1 MAEGDFSIKATI
13 SANTSQFIDGIKK
26 GEQSLTS
33 FSGMIDKILGPK
45 GKLIMALAAAGTAA
59 VKMGQEM
66 NAAMSEIAKGTGA
79 TGESLHKLREN
90 VHDALVNGVG
100 RSAKEVGKMIA
111 DLNTRFKVTDK
122 ELVSLTES
130 FDKFSAVTG
139 VDTKNAINM
148 TADVMAKWNIEN
160 EDTNKLL
167 DQLTKASQE
176 SGASIESLM
185 NGLKSG
191 QAVFSQFGMSA
202 TDTIAY
208 ISTLKENGV
217 EVEQALIGMK
227 TALAKFSQEG
237 LDAQQAFKDVSERI
251 KNAGSET
258 EALNIAVNIFGTR
271 NGPEMVKVL
280 RNSSSS
286 VEEFKNKLLEAGG
299 ALEETDKASRTS
311 KDAFDDLGA
320 TLKGSFGGIFEGI
333 DTLVKNVVDSLS
345 SVLRKLDPIIR
356 PIVNSIR
363 DIFAFVGE
371 MFFVLVDNVS
381 TFIAENSAGFK
392 MVVDI
397 VQNVYETL
405 HTILGNILEAFKT
418 VFNLIFAIL
427 QGNWPLAWEY
437 AKKAFMIV
445 IKTILDVLSG
455 FINTFSSQINS
466 FTENVINPFIDGI
479 NLVAEKLGMP
489 LVEKFEPIGKINL
502 TQLSGLQKKIDET
515 NKKIQDM
522 TGKTTAK
529 ITGDLGKVE
538 KTNTDV
544 LKETTKD
551 TKKETKAE
559 LGLWDKLKDG
569 IIKDA
574 EDWSDVVGTAY
585 GTMRDLGTE
594 MFESIGESLVDGGA
608 SFEDY
613 AATAVSAI
621 AEVLKSLAAQLTA
634 LAVARAANY
643 DYGTAAMAAAGAAAA
658 LVAAGALGA
667 IASNMKSA
675 SKETEKTADSINA
688 VGDAAVYAK
697 GSVEYFLDALKK
709 IKEGYEEY
717 TPYNYYT
724 TILKY
729 QDEYSKNLDA
739 ITEKENEIYQ
749 NDLKL
754 SELWEKYNKL
764 AQQYQEEYQMYKG
777 TAGMEKGGS
786 FWYSL
791 ENLKNRMNEIL
802 HGTSI
807 MGYLFSDVGSIDYY
821 NRIIGTLKG
830 QLSGLYVTA
839 SNFAKEM
846 LATAQGTIA
855 NLKSQVEEN
864 KKNVAAYN
872 QIYMARISLNKLQEQ
887 FNNLSKEEQ
896 ELDFTNY
903 QNALANGSANL
914 LNTLSFQIDY
924 FKNVSE
930 LALSEQKVAI
940 SNMAT
945 DVYKSLSSTGSAIGQ
960 TLVSGI
966 IDGMSKKDFMTSMRN
981 YFRET
986 LMNLTLYTDEFQ
998 DQLAAIGVNLTQ
1010 ALLTKGDLKSI
1021 KKEISDLWDVT
1032 KEGAKEVESVIAEVF
1047 GEIRDE
1053 IEDTTEQIGTN
1064 IFDNLISALSDGLS
1078 QGEFLENM
1086 KKYIRDMLIQT
1097 LVYTQSMKNEIE
1109 AIGKA
1114 ISEGLTTGFSET
1126 SLHEIRRDLSYIFN
1140 EANKTMAG
1148 LDSVLD
1154 NVFSGY
1160 ADGTQNATSGLHLV
1174 GEAGPE
1180 LVRFRGGEQVLNAS
1194 ETRGMLENA
1203 SGTTINQNVTFNN
1216 LQDTSA
1222 YAMMN
1227 QLREYNR
1234 EMAINGVI

>member
-1 MAEGDFSIKATI
+1 MAEGDFDLKATL
-13 SANTSQFIDGIKK
+13 SLNSKNFIDGLKQGK
-26 GEQSLTS
+26 ESLGS
-33 FSGMIDKILGPK
+33 FSQMIDKVLGPK
-45 GKLIMALAAAGTAA
+45 GKLVLALAAVGAA
-59 VKMGQEM
+59 ALKMGQDM

-79 TGESLHKLREN
+79 TGESLYKLREN
-90 VHDALVNGVG
+90 VHDALVGGVG
-100 RSAKEVGKMIA
+100 RSAQEVGRMVA
-111 DLNTRFKVTDK
+111 DLNTRFKATGK
-122 ELVSLTES
+122 ELVSLTQS
-130 FDKFSAVTG
+130 FDDFSDVTG

-148 TADVMAKWNIEN
+148 AADVMAKWNIEN

-176 SGASIESLM
+176 SGASVESLM
-185 NGLKSG
+185 NGLKQG

-208 ISTLKENGV
+208 ISTLKENGI

-237 LDAQQAFKDVSERI
+237 KDAQTAFAEVSEKI
-251 KNAGSET
+251 KNASSET
-258 EALNIAVNIFGTR
+258 EALNISVETFGAR

-280 RNSSSS
+280 RNSSNS

-299 ALEETDKASRTS
+299 ALEATKEASRTS
-311 KDAFDDLGA
+311 KDAFDDLGGV
-320 TLKGSFGGIFEGI
+320 LKGSFGGIFEGI
-333 DTLVKNVVDSLS
+333 DTLVKNVIDSLS

-356 PIVNSIR
+356 PVVNSIR

-371 MFFVLVDNVS
+371 MFFTLVDNVS
-381 TFIAENSAGFK
+381 TFITENSAGFK
-392 MVVDI
+392 MIADI
-397 VQNVYETL
+397 AQNTYEVL
-405 HTILGNILEAFKT
+405 HTILGNMLEAFKT
-418 VFNLIFAIL
+418 VFGLISSIL

-437 AKKAFMIV
+437 AKQAFMIV
-445 IKTILDVLSG
+445 IKNILDILSG

-515 NKKIQDM
+515 NKKIQEM

-544 LKETTKD
+544 LTDTTKR
-551 TKKETKAE
+551 TKKETKTE
-559 LGLWDKLKDG
+559 LGAWDKLKEG

-658 LVAAGALGA
+658 LVAAGVLGA
-667 IASNMKSA
+667 VATKMKSA
-675 SKETEKTADSINA
+675 SEETKKASESIDSI
-688 VGDAAVYAK
+688 GDAAIQAR
-697 GSVEYFLDALKK
+697 GSIEYFLETLKK
-709 IKEGYEEY
+709 IKEGYEDY
-717 TPYNYYT
+717 SVVNYYT
-724 TILKY
+724 TIIAYQNTYNELVDAMNDKFQEVASRQSAITKFLKTNA
-729 QDEYSKNLDA
+729 EYLTVYHSTGWWIFKRSWTTTIRNPELVALEEQLNTSKNELEQLKKIAADA
-739 ITEKENEIYQ
+739 AKEIISTSKNTISSLQQQVELTNQTISGYQLLYTASLQLNEVRKEF
-749 NDLKL
+749 NKL
-754 SELWEKYNKL
+754 S
-764 AQQYQEEYQMYKG
+764 AEEQALDYENYKKALEDG
-777 TAGMEKGGS
+777 TNNLIDTLT
-786 FWYSL
+786 FQL
-791 ENLKNRMNEIL
+791 EYFK
-802 HGTSI
+802 SI
-807 MGYLFSDVGSIDYY
+807 
-821 NRIIGTLKG
+821 
-830 QLSGLYVTA
+830 
-839 SNFAKEM
+839 
-846 LATAQGTIA
+846 
-855 NLKSQVEEN
+855 
-864 KKNVAAYN
+864 N
-872 QIYMARISLNKLQEQ
+872 QI
-887 FNNLSKEEQ
+887 
-896 ELDFTNY
+896 
-903 QNALANGSANL
+903 
-914 LNTLSFQIDY
+914 
-924 FKNVSE
+924 
-930 LALSEQKVAI
+930 ALSEQKVAL
-940 SNMAT
+940 SNMASE
-945 DVYKSLSSTGSAIGQ
+945 VYNSLSSTGAKIGE
-960 TLVSGI
+960 TFVSGMI
-966 IDGMSKKDFMTSMRN
+966 EGMSKKDFMSSIRD
-981 YFRET
+981 YFREMLLRIT
-986 LMNLTLYTDEFQ
+986 IYTDEFQ
-998 DQLAAIGVNLTQ
+998 DRLAQIGLNLTQ

-1064 IFDNLISALSDGLS
+1064 IFDNLISALSEGLS

-1097 LVYTQSMKNEIE
+1097 LVYTQSMKSEIE

-1114 ISEGLTTGFSET
+1114 ISDGLTTGFTDT

-1140 EANKTMAG
+1140 EANKTMVG

-1160 ADGTQNATSGLHLV
+1160 ANGTQNATSGLHLV

-1194 ETRGMLENA
+1194 ETRSMLENA
-1203 SGTTINQNVTFNN
+1203 GGNTNNFNVTFNN
-1216 LQDTSA
+1216 MQDTSA